1 MKRKVYLHIG
11 LPKTGTTYLQWQ
23 IQCNRD
29 KLKSNDIYIP
39 RTGQLIGPDQNLLAL
54 ALQPERWHQFSD
66 EVAMSLP
73 SMWHDLVDEIEKSD
87 CQNILVS
94 CEALSWE
101 LKTLKQFKLIRDYL
115 AGYDV
120 RIVFC
125 ERNSYEFIASMYG
138 HLIRTG
144 RGPYPLESF
153 LREFPYYWN
162 TAFQKERWGRVF
174 GKRKFLVLSYED
186 LKGETILLKFLEKL
200 FPGHA
205 IPSTSLEIAH
215 DADSNLSY
223 SPRFLR
229 FMEEL
234 SANQVDSAPYARLYA
249 TVLNSIVPLERRMLS
264 PTVIDEAMKRCGME
278 LDSSGSA
285 ASNLAHQRGR
295 KRQGAPNLEQ
305 VSNDL
310 MERTREFIEARKTLI
325 ERSTLLERSNAELQ
339 ERTKELMAIREVLAE
354 RTALLEETNADL
366 VGRTADLVAAREALA
381 ERTARLERSVRD
393 LLERTRDLVQTR
405 ELLVERTEI
414 LKQTQKQL
422 EERTLELAQARKA
435 LAERTKTSDES
446 KTAPQKRKRK

>member
-73 SMWHDLVDEIEKSD
+73 SMWHDLVDEIEKCD

-186 LKGETILLKFLEKL
+186 LKGESILLKFLEKL

-205 IPSTSLEIAH
+205 ILSTSLEIAH

-249 TVLNSIVPLERRMLS
+249 KVLNSIVPLERRMLS
-264 PTVIDEAMKRCGME
+264 PTDIDEAMKRCDME

-310 MERTREFIEARKTLI
+310 TERTREFIEARKGTAELV
-325 ERSTLLERSNAELQ
+325 ELRELLSDRTNRLEESSHTLLV
-339 ERTKELMAIREVLAE
+339 RT
-354 RTALLEETNADL
+354 EE
-366 VGRTADLVAAREALA
+366 
-381 ERTARLERSVRD
+381 
-393 LLERTRDLVQTR
+393 LVQTR
-405 ELLVERTEI
+405 ETLVERTDR
-414 LKQTQKQL
+414 LKQASQDLVDRTQDLVETREALAQSRALLEQAHHKL
-422 EERTLELAQARKA
+422 EELARKLA
-435 LAERTKTSDES
+435 LARDVPAEQAKVPDKPKQT
-446 KTAPQKRKRK
+446 PH